1 MTDIKVP
8 TVGESISEVT
18 LTKWVKQTGAY
29 VERDEVIAE
38 LESEK
43 ATFELNAVEGGVL
56 ETKVQEGDTVKVGAL
71 VAVIDDKA
79 ARPAGAAANGKPA
92 PAAPASAA
100 GPATPASS
108 ASAVASAP
116 ASAPAAQAEP
126 AKAVGK
132 GVVDMKV
139 PTVGE
144 SISEVTLVKWVAAE
158 GALVQRDEVICE
170 LESEKATFELNAE
183 ESGKLIQVGKEGG
196 VLKIGDLV
204 AKIDTDVAVP
214 GKTSGAAAAANASAT
229 TGATAPGGSS
239 AAAPVKSAG
248 VSAPVAADGA
258 KAAVDGAKTTPVAA
272 AIMADKKVSPGQ
284 VTPTGFQGRILK
296 QDVLEALSHPGQ
308 KPGAVQNTRDER
320 KEKMSNLRKTIS
332 RRLVEAKNTT
342 AMLTTFNEV
351 DMTKIMEVR
360 SRFKDKFKEK
370 HGVGLGFMS
379 FFTKAVCFA
388 LQEWPAVNAYIDG
401 DSIIYHDYCDVSIA
415 VSTPKGLVV
424 PVIRNAESLGMAEI
438 ESKVIE
444 LATKARDG
452 KLSMEEMTGGTFTI
466 TNGGVF
472 GSLMSTP
479 IINPPQSA
487 ILGMH
492 KIQDRPMVIN
502 GQVVVRPMM
511 YVALSYDHRVID
523 GRESVSFLVRVKE
536 FLENPELLLIG
547 KDPVKTL
554 LEI

>member
-18 LTKWVKQTGAY
+18 LTKWVKTAGSY

-43 ATFELNAVEGGVL
+43 ATFDLNAPQAGIL
-56 ETKVQEGDTVKVGAL
+56 QTKVGEGDTVKVGDL
-71 VAVIDDKA
+71 VATIDEKA
-79 ARPAGAAANGKPA
+79 AKPAGAA
-92 PAAPASAA
+92 PAAAASTGAASAA
-100 GPATPASS
+100 AGSTGTGSAAAGTAATSAGTASAASAATPT
-108 ASAVASAP
+108 
-116 ASAPAAQAEP
+116 E

-132 GVVDMKV
+132 GVLDMKV

-144 SISEVTLVKWVAAE
+144 SISEVTLVRWVVAD
-158 GALVQRDEVICE
+158 GALVRRDEVICE

-183 ESGKLIQVGKEGG
+183 ESGKLIRVAKEGDT
-196 VLKIGDLV
+196 LAIGDIV
-204 AKIDTDVAVP
+204 AKVDTDVAVP
-214 GKTSGAAAAANASAT
+214 AA
-229 TGATAPGGSS
+229 G
-239 AAAPVKSAG
+239 
-248 VSAPVAADGA
+248 GA
-258 KAAVDGAKTTPVAA
+258 KAAVPQANAGAPAPVAAPGGASASNGTAAKATPLAA
-272 AIMADKKVSPGQ
+272 AIMADKHVPSADI
-284 VTPTGFQGRILK
+284 TPTGFQGRILK
-296 QDVLEALSHPGQ
+296 SDVLEALTHPGK
-308 KPGAVQNTRDER
+308 KPGAVAFTREEK

-351 DMTKIMEVR
+351 DMTRINETRAK
-360 SRFKDKFKEK
+360 FKDKFKEK

-379 FFTKAVCFA
+379 FFTKAVTFA

-401 DSIIYHDYCDVSIA
+401 DSIIYHDYCDISIA

-438 ESKVIE
+438 ESKVVE

-452 KLSMEEMTGGTFTI
+452 KLSIEEMTGGTFTI

-492 KIQDRPMVIN
+492 KIQERPMVIN

-511 YVALSYDHRVID
+511 YIALSYDHRVID

-536 FLENPELLLIG
+536 LLENPELLLIG
-547 KDPVKTL
+547 KDPVKSL
-554 LEI
+554 LEL